1 MKKYILDASVI
12 LTYLIGK
19 NNIVRIEFNKI
30 LKSQKQNKAK
40 FFSTHLLPKEIGNGL
55 RYSISNQKLAK
66 EILEKS
72 LNLPVTYFE
81 LKPEHYQK
89 ILELSYK
96 LQTSFYDT
104 SYHFL
109 AILLK
114 ATFLTCDKRYFQ
126 KAKQLK
132 HITLL

>member
-12 LTYLIGK
+12 LTYLISK
-19 NNIVRIEFNKI
+19 NNTIRTKFNKI
-30 LKSQKQNKAK
+30 LKLQKQNKTN

-55 RYSISNQKLAK
+55 RYSISNQTLAK
-66 EILEKS
+66 KILEKS
-72 LNLPVTYFE
+72 LNLPITYFE
-81 LKPEHYQK
+81 LKPTHYQK
-89 ILELSYK
+89 ILELSYQ

-109 AILLK
+109 AQLLK
-114 ATFLTCDKRYFQ
+114 ATFLTCDKKYFQ